1 MSGPK
6 PTTIELTVRQRDILG
21 RIARRETG
29 AQRLVRRSKIVL
41 EAADGANNTQVAQRL
56 HIERGTA
63 RAWRDRWAVAAP
75 ALLLAEE
82 EGIDDKD
89 LTELIEQVLADEPR
103 PGAPGVFEAEQIAQ
117 IIAVACED
125 PKASGRPV
133 THWTPRE
140 IADEAIKRGIVTSI
154 SPRSVGRFLKGS
166 GLEAPSE
173 PLLAERCPGRP
184 PSLRGRGQDGVRH
197 VSRSSGRLRVGV
209 SHGERG

>member
-6 PTTIELTVRQRDILG
+6 PTTIELTVRQREILE
-21 RIARRETG
+21 RLARRETNP
-29 AQRLVRRSKIVL
+29 QRLVRRCNIVL

-56 HIERGTA
+56 NIQRGTA
-63 RAWRDRWAVAAP
+63 RTWRERWAAAAP

-82 EGIDDKD
+82 EGIDDEG

-103 PGAPGVFEAEQIAQ
+103 PGAPGVFEPEQVAQ

-125 PKASGRPV
+125 PQESGRPV
-133 THWTPRE
+133 THWTPQE
-140 IADEAIKRGIVTSI
+140 LTDEVIKRGIVTSI

-173 PLLAERCPGRP
+173 PLLAER
-184 PSLRGRGQDGVRH
+184 
-197 VSRSSGRLRVGV
+197 
-209 SHGERG
+209 